1 MLFNDNGILNI
12 DELVVNSESFKN
24 IMEDG
29 IVTEEEVKTQSD
41 KILALLHEMEEKYS
55 SEELED
61 IKTLLVETSTLYAVY
76 QTYTIQNLNK

>member
-1 MLFNDNGILNI
+1 MFFNDNGILNI